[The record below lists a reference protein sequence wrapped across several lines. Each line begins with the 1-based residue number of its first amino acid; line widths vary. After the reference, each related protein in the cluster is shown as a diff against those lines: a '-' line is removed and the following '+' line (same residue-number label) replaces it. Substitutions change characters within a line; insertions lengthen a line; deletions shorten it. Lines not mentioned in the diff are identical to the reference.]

1 MSSRSFNLLLI
12 VHGARSECY
21 KTVHEK
27 PTSNTRMRKVFTNE
41 SMFYNLRHTTK
52 AIRHVITKQ
61 CQCNEVFCGISEE
74 N

>member
-27 PTSNTRMRKVFTNE
+27 PTSNTRTRKVFTNE
-41 SMFYNLRHTTK
+41 SMFYNLRH
-52 AIRHVITKQ
+52 IITKQ